1 MSDQQDNTPGGQDQ
15 LSGAKQQ
22 AENQI
27 NSAIDQFAGKVPGGD
42 KVSQQAKDAAAAGLD
57 NIEKEAEGRLGN
69 LPGIGGMLGGN
80 SGS

>member
-1 MSDQQDNTPGGQDQ
+1 MQDQNNPQSGQDQ

-22 AENQI
+22 AEDQI

-42 KVSQQAKDAAAAGLD
+42 KVAQQAKDAAAGGLD
-57 NIEKEAEGRLGN
+57 NIEKEAENKLGDV
-69 LPGIGGMLGGN
+69 PGIGGMFGGN